1 MVTNC
6 TNFDNENS
14 ANIFTI
20 NCKDIILREF
30 QMEDLEDIYNIT
42 LQPEIAEFLP
52 DWIATKETRREW
64 LIKYEIKENREFLDS
79 VPDISKVKGRA
90 FRLGVILKKSN
101 KLIGWINSGLK
112 EELPPPNREIGH
124 AISNEYTGKGYGTQA
139 AQGLIKYIFENTNT
153 EMLNATVL
161 TYNLASNNVIRKC
174 GFRLIDKIEIEGKEY
189 FYYRLSKSEYIIGEK
204 DEKI

>member
-1 MVTNC
+1 
-6 TNFDNENS
+6 
-14 ANIFTI
+14 
-20 NCKDIILREF
+20 
-30 QMEDLEDIYNIT
+30 MEDLEDIYNIT

-112 EELPPPNREIGH
+112 EELPPPNREIGY

-139 AQGLIKYIFENTNT
+139 AQGLIKYLFENTNT
-153 EMLNATVL
+153 EILNATAL

-174 GFRLIDKIEIEGKEY
+174 GFILIDKIEIEGKEY
-189 FYYRLSKSEYIIGEK
+189 FYYRLSKSEYIMEEK
-204 DEKI
+204 DEEI